1 MFFPLKKQL
10 MQQEEDPWATFP
22 TYPVP
27 LKTLIHPCDCWPQP
41 PSELLLI
48 QQKPN
53 SNVTSSGT
61 HLPAPLRLLLPFI
74 YLFLTISIMTSTSSA
89 SFYLCFPLRK
99 GGLPED
105 SVSPMPAGEPAK
117 HVRASRPW
125 HSPFAPPARSSFPW
139 GPAGHAPQRAGLPE
153 SSWGRL
159 L

>member
-10 MQQEEDPWATFP
+10 MQQEEDLWATFP

-61 HLPAPLRLLLPFI
+61 HLPAPLRLLLPLHSCSRFI
-74 YLFLTISIMTSTSSA
+74 IIFFNY
-89 SFYLCFPLRK
+89 FYYDLNF
-99 GGLPED
+99 
-105 SVSPMPAGEPAK
+105 
-117 HVRASRPW
+117 
-125 HSPFAPPARSSFPW
+125 
-139 GPAGHAPQRAGLPE
+139 
-153 SSWGRL
+153 
-159 L
+159 